1 MVNAIP
7 EWNLPLNFAYHLL
20 KPRVGA
26 DPETGDFQL
35 SKYHLKDLIYLTERE
50 GDRLCLPLNPPF
62 LKLTGWII

>member
-1 MVNAIP
+1 MKFAT
-7 EWNLPLNFAYHLL
+7 EFAYHLL

-50 GDRLCLPLNPPF
+50 GDRLCLP
-62 LKLTGWII
+62 